1 LTEIISATAKNTKR
15 LKIVFALTV
24 SYMIAEAVGGYLTNS
39 LALLSDA
46 GHMLTDAS
54 ALGFALLAAW
64 FAARPATREK
74 TYGYYRAEIL
84 AAAVNSVGLIFISIF
99 ILYEAWRRWNHPP
112 EVQSWPMLIVA
123 TVGLAVNFVG
133 MRLLQGGSGESLNVK
148 GAYLEVLSDMLGS
161 VGAIVASIIMLTTGW
176 YRADPL
182 VSAGIGLFILPR
194 TWKLLSD
201 AVHILM
207 EGTPAG
213 IDMGALEAD
222 LRRVRGVVGVSD
234 LHVWALTSGVNAM
247 SSHVRVSDLSQG
259 DQILSTLR
267 RMLSDGYQIN
277 HSTIQIETEEHRNDC
292 AESGESSGGMESVRL
307 QDREKGK

>member
-1 LTEIISATAKNTKR
+1 MTEIITATAKNTKR
-15 LKIVFALTV
+15 LKIVFAMTV
-24 SYMIAEAVGGYLTNS
+24 SYMVAEAVGGYLTNS

-84 AAAVNSVGLIFISIF
+84 AAAVNAVGLIFISIF
-99 ILYEAWRRWNHPP
+99 ILYEAWRRWNDPP
-112 EVQSWPMLIVA
+112 EVHSWPMLIVA
-123 TVGLAVNFVG
+123 VVGLAVNFAA
-133 MRLLQGGSGESLNVK
+133 MRLLRVGSAESLNVK

-161 VGAIVASIIMLTTGW
+161 IGAIAASIIMLTTGW

-201 AVHILM
+201 AVHVLM

-213 IDMGALEAD
+213 LDVRALETAI
-222 LRRVRGVVGVSD
+222 RRIDGVMGVSD
-234 LHVWALTSGVNAM
+234 LHVWSFTSGVNAM
-247 SSHVRVSDLSQG
+247 SAHVRVTDLTQG
-259 DQILSTLR
+259 DRILRESR
-267 RMLSDGYQIN
+267 RVLSDGFQIN
-277 HSTIQIETEEHRNDC
+277 HSTIQIETEAHQNECSPIEESAGVGNDT
-292 AESGESSGGMESVRL
+292 RL
-307 QDREKGK
+307 ERGEKGR